1 MILAL
6 DELSW
11 VGIFIEGSSVR
22 ITYELKTP
30 APEIIPL
37 DEPCSIYAAKT
48 GILTKLNVFKGHA
61 AAAVGTTVKKGDLLV
76 SAMVPVGEDEF
87 ILAHSMAQIEART
100 WYETEAM
107 SLRTVGKKIYTGNV
121 ITKAY
126 LYFGNKRINL
136 APGYG
141 NMYDKYDIITNE
153 RRFGEN
159 IPFYIVTEKYIEYET
174 VETDL
179 NSELETIR
187 LKKALSDTI
196 SAGLKDGKIIA
207 AKYKDM
213 SEGNMQS
220 VKIYCECVEDIG
232 VTVKHEQK

>member
-1 MILAL
+1 
-6 DELSW
+6 
-11 VGIFIEGSSVR
+11 
-22 ITYELKTP
+22 
-30 APEIIPL
+30 
-37 DEPCSIYAAKT
+37 
-48 GILTKLNVFKGHA
+48 
-61 AAAVGTTVKKGDLLV
+61 
-76 SAMVPVGEDEF
+76 
-87 ILAHSMAQIEART
+87 
-100 WYETEAM
+100 
-107 SLRTVGKKIYTGNV
+107 
-121 ITKAY
+121 
-126 LYFGNKRINL
+126 
-136 APGYG
+136 
-141 NMYDKYDIITNE
+141 MYDKYDIITNE